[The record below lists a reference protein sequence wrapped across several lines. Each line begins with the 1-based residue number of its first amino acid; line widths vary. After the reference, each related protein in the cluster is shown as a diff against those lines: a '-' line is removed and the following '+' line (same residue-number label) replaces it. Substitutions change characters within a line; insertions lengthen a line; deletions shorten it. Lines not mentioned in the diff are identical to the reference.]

1 MKSSSGCR
9 TWASRARKKAL
20 SGARNK
26 ATSRLELHGV
36 RLKITGHVPG
46 PVRKQSNPR
55 AVGVIPLPG
64 LRCAHRERRRLRQTP
79 IEKLRHRAWRR
90 QAAPQH
96 RSWRRKTQVSMK
108 RESKG
113 WLAHSCHSR
122 AWRGC
127 ARYCSV
133 ANREVQST
141 APTRR
146 SGCSS
151 IATQRPVCVDDCLF
165 RNLYPVSDQ
174 SFTSSLR
181 LSST

>member
-1 MKSSSGCR
+1 MPVIRRRRG
-9 TWASRARKKAL
+9 W
-20 SGARNK
+20 N
-26 ATSRLELHGV
+26 LHGV

-46 PVRKQSNPR
+46 PVRKQSIDRRCRSYPTARLALRAPR
-55 AVGVIPLPG
+55 AMAP
-64 LRCAHRERRRLRQTP
+64 AADT

-108 RESKG
+108 REAKG

-141 APTRR
+141 APTRT